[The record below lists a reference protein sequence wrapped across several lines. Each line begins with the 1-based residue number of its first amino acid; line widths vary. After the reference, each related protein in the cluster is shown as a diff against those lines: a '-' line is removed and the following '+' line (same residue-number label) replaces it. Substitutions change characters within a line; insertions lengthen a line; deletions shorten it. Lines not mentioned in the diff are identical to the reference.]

1 LYFPDPWPKKRHHK
15 RRIVQPGFVTL
26 LGDKLASGGVLHMAT
41 DWSPYAEHILTV
53 MASCSRFENLS
64 ASGDYC
70 PRPAW
75 RAVTRYENRGRK
87 LGHEGHDMI
96 FRKRG

>member
-1 LYFPDPWPKKRHHK
+1 
-15 RRIVQPGFVTL
+15 
-26 LGDKLASGGVLHMAT
+26 
-41 DWSPYAEHILTV
+41 V
-53 MASCSRFENLS
+53 MASCYSFENLS
-64 ASGDYC
+64 VSGDFC

-87 LGHEGHDMI
+87 LGHEVYDLI